1 MTMLSTDQI
10 SHYRSKGYI
19 SPLGALTSNEAKEIR
34 NEIEKIEKNWPGAL
48 EGINRN
54 YVHLISPLLN
64 KVCLNKNILDAVES
78 IIGKNILICGTTLF
92 IKEKKEKG
100 FVSFHQDAKYIGLEP
115 HNWVTVWLA
124 VTDSNEKNGCMRML
138 PGSHKEN
145 LKFHEEKFDKN
156 NLLTRGQTI
165 KDVSL
170 DKTDPII
177 LKAGEISLHHPL
189 IVHGSG
195 LNNSDDRRIGY
206 IYLLNKNSCIEVTL
220 GIATTEAGH
229 GMGRKLITLAMQKI
243 RELYNPRVIEAWI
256 FEENKGSVRAFEAA
270 GFKKNISRKPK
281 NFSMP
286 FLGSNRLQYCW
297 TCLVKSKQNE

>member
-1 MTMLSTDQI
+1 MTMLTADQI
-10 SHYRSKGYI
+10 DHYRNKGYI
-19 SPLGALTSNEAKEIR
+19 SSVSALTSNEAKEIR

-64 KVCLNKNILDAVES
+64 KICLNKNILDAVES

-124 VTDSNEKNGCMRML
+124 VTDTNEKNGCMRML

-195 LNNSDDRRIGY
+195 LNNSDDRRIGFVIQSY
-206 IYLLNKNSCIEVTL
+206 IGTNVNQVIGKMYVQKARGEDKHNYHEYSEIPLTLMGKKEIISQNKANKELS
-220 GIATTEAGH
+220 
-229 GMGRKLITLAMQKI
+229 KI
-243 RELYNPRVIEAWI
+243 FYN
-256 FEENKGSVRAFEAA
+256 
-270 GFKKNISRKPK
+270 
-281 NFSMP
+281 
-286 FLGSNRLQYCW
+286 GSN
-297 TCLVKSKQNE
+297 KKGKF